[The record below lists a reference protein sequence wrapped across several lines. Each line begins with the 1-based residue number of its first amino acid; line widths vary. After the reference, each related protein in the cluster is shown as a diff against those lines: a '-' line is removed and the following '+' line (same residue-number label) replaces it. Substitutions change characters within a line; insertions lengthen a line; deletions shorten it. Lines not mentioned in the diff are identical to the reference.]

1 MIKRTILCLAL
12 FVVSLT
18 GQARA
23 QVPEG
28 PPTILIQVRSLDAVM
43 DNVKLL
49 VTLSGRE
56 NIAKQVEVSTATVSR
71 AMNGSEM
78 CPAKQE
84 SQSSLQFQCCGIAQ
98 TYTRP
103 NWVL

>member
-1 MIKRTILCLAL
+1 MRLSLLSTTHEGVTQVADDEGVEQEKTPSRPFVGGNLVPCTIK
-12 FVVSLT
+12 
-18 GQARA
+18 
-23 QVPEG
+23 
-28 PPTILIQVRSLDAVM
+28 D
-43 DNVKLL
+43 
-49 VTLSGRE
+49 
-56 NIAKQVEVSTATVSR
+56 IAKQVEVSTATVSR

-103 NWVL
+103 NWVE